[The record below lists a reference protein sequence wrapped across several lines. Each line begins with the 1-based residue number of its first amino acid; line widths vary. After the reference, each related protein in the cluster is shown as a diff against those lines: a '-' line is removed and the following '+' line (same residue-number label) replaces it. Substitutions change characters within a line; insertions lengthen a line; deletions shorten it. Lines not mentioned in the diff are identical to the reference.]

1 MDINMKKTDFQVSDS
16 ETTIISESIEVDNVE
31 PEGSCESNELTNM
44 IVNETILEIDPAK
57 WVINDEFRDYIA
69 KNGFNQNMTNDFI
82 NSKRIYSDKTRYLT
96 KIMFN
101 RRLINGETIVR
112 SWLVYSPSL
121 GVVFCGPCRI
131 FQTSLETQ
139 LVTEGFNDWKNAT
152 VRFSY
157 HENSKE
163 HRDAI
168 MNLKHRGNVLGRIDN
183 SLIKQLDTEI
193 EYWRNVLKRVVETIK
208 SLASRGLPF
217 RGHDSCFGSVHNGN
231 YLMSLELIAKFD
243 PFLADHIVRFGSKG
257 SGSTSYLSHVICDE
271 FIFIDSTPD
280 ISHVDKLS
288 FMVRYVLATGLPVER
303 FLCFVSNPGHK
314 ALDLTNVIINTLK
327 SHDID
332 ISDCRGQSYDNA
344 SNMSGQYSGV
354 QARIKEI
361 NPLRWSILQLNMKRN
376 ANTIKSLS
384 NTRWSARADA
394 CRALYNSW
402 DEIINA
408 LITIKDDT
416 FEKCVTRNE
425 SNGLYNQMQKLET
438 SFMMIFW
445 NHILERFNASN
456 KQLQCVEIGN
466 DKVSQIYTSLINL
479 VQKTR
484 DNFDEYETRAK
495 KISKT
500 TEYNFGISRQKKKKL
515 HFDEKT
521 EQPTELIG
529 RDKFRVETFYVIID
543 KMTNELKKRQQAFK
557 AFCDI
562 FEVLLKIT
570 SLNSLEIVKFAEKL
584 QKMYPNDLDNTF
596 SSECLHLQS
605 YLLNSDIDIDVN
617 NLTPITLCQ
626 YLREKSLHIEIF
638 PNIDTALRIFVS
650 VPVSNCTTE
659 RSFSCLKRVK
669 NYLRST
675 QTDDKLNNLALF
687 SIENEMLSEL
697 NCEDLIDT
705 FARTKCRRKP
715 IV

>member
-1 MDINMKKTDFQVSDS
+1 MSTNRKRLSGDQYKKIAKLKSEKLHNVLNKTHKLTDFFKNPVSTSGSCSSNSNTNTIDILKKTDAQVS
-16 ETTIISESIEVDNVE
+16 ETTISLSVEVDNIE
-31 PEGSCESNELTNM
+31 PEGSCGSNELTNM
-44 IVNETILEIDPAK
+44 IVNETIFETDPVK
-57 WVINDEFRDYIA
+57 WVINDEFRDYVA
-69 KNGFNQNMTNDFI
+69 KNGFNQNMTNGFI
-82 NSKRIYSDKTRYLT
+82 NSKRVYCDKTRYLT
-96 KIMFN
+96 NIMFN
-101 RRLINGETIVR
+101 RRLINGEIIVR

-139 LVTEGFNDWKNAT
+139 LVTEGFNDWKNAIS
-152 VRFSY
+152 RFSY

-168 MNLKHRGNVLGRIDN
+168 INLKHRGNVSERIDY

-243 PFLADHIVRFGSKG
+243 SFLADHIVRFGNKG
-257 SGSTSYLSHVICDE
+257 SGSTSYLSHVICEE
-271 FIFIDSTPD
+271 FILLMMKKLKYNIVKELKVSKYFSISIDSTPD

-288 FMVRYVLATGLPVER
+288 FMMRYVLETGLPVER

-314 ALDLTNVIINTLK
+314 ALDLTNAITNTLK

-361 NPLRWSILQLNMKRN
+361 NPLVYYVPCSAHSLNLVGISSAESCSQASMFFGFIQQLYNFFSASTHRWSILQLNMKHN

-408 LITIKDDT
+408 LVTIKDDI
-416 FEKCVTRNE
+416 FEKCATRNE

-438 SFMMIFW
+438 SFMVIFW
-445 NHILERFNASN
+445 NYILERFNASN

-466 DKVSQIYTSLINL
+466 DKVSQIYTLLINL

-484 DNFDEYETRAK
+484 DHFNEYETKAK
-495 KISKT
+495 KISKI
-500 TEYNFGISRQKKKKL
+500 TEYNVDITRQKKKK
-515 HFDEKT
+515 
-521 EQPTELIG
+521 
-529 RDKFRVETFYVIID
+529 
-543 KMTNELKKRQQAFK
+543 
-557 AFCDI
+557 
-562 FEVLLKIT
+562 
-570 SLNSLEIVKFAEKL
+570 
-584 QKMYPNDLDNTF
+584 NT
-596 SSECLHLQS
+596 
-605 YLLNSDIDIDVN
+605 
-617 NLTPITLCQ
+617 
-626 YLREKSLHIEIF
+626 LR
-638 PNIDTALRIFVS
+638 
-650 VPVSNCTTE
+650 
-659 RSFSCLKRVK
+659 
-669 NYLRST
+669 
-675 QTDDKLNNLALF
+675 
-687 SIENEMLSEL
+687 
-697 NCEDLIDT
+697 
-705 FARTKCRRKP
+705 
-715 IV
+715 